1 MRRRGSE
8 TRPRIGG
15 LAARDS
21 GGVSGQVDEMAEMRS
36 RDGTDGVQESDRTDK
51 PTILDKAPMTQ
62 SSSQGDQQDHG
73 AVQRTETSH
82 TQSENQL
89 IDDSGH
95 RRLSDAPLLTMPS
108 SEATTTIQ
116 SQIPNISG
124 TVDLAAVE
132 WSYLDTQG
140 IVQGERLL
148 SLDRLTSES
157 VQAHSARTSCNPGMT
172 RGILPRT
179 S

>member
-21 GGVSGQVDEMAEMRS
+21 GGSGQVGEMPGMRS
-36 RDGTDGVQESDRTDK
+36 RDGTDGVQEYDRTDK

-62 SSSQGDQQDHG
+62 SFLQGDQQDDR
-73 AVQRTETSH
+73 AVQRTEAGH

-95 RRLSDAPLLTMPS
+95 QRFSDVPLSTMVP

-116 SQIPNISG
+116 SQVPNVSG
-124 TVDLAAVE
+124 TIDLAAVE

-148 SLDRLTSES
+148 SPDGPTFKS
-157 VQAHSARTSCNPGMT
+157 VQAHSARTSCNPGTT
-172 RGILPRT
+172 RDILLRI